1 MQISVNYY
9 NKKIIKQTGKQ
20 TEKERD
26 GRQRQID
33 IQTDRL
39 KQLIDRDIDRDTY
52 TVSVKQLQTCKKD
65 K

>member
-39 KQLIDRDIDRDTY
+39 KQLIDRDTY
-52 TVSVKQLQTCKKD
+52 TVSVKPLQTYKKD

>member
-52 TVSVKQLQTCKKD
+52 TVSVKPLQTYKKD